1 MHPERVIGA
10 LVLAI
15 VLSVTAGATQ
25 ATHISGTWDFS
36 VDVEGTP
43 GKPTFV
49 FTQSGGK
56 LTGTVTQRQRDQ
68 KITGT
73 IEGNQAVFGF
83 EAMRSG
89 EAFTA
94 TYRGTIESP
103 TKMTGTVEFSGS
115 VSGTGTW
122 VAAKK

>member
-10 LVLAI
+10 VALAI
-15 VLSVTAGATQ
+15 VLSVTTGAMQ
-25 ATHISGTWDFS
+25 AANISGTWDFS
-36 VDVEGTP
+36 VDVEGTQ

-49 FTQSGGK
+49 FAQNGDK
-56 LTGTVTQRQRDQ
+56 LTGVVTQRQREQ
-68 KITGT
+68 KVTGT

-83 EAMRSG
+83 DAMRDG

-94 TYRGTIESP
+94 TYRATIESP
-103 TKMTGTVEFSGS
+103 TRMTGTVEFNGI

-122 VAAKK
+122 VATKR